1 MQRREFFSRRSR
13 ISATMEK
20 RQRTD
25 DGAEPRCRYLRVH
38 NLPGAAGGAPELRA
52 LLEPHGKVEDALRNG
67 GCAHEFDW
75 NLKVVSKSCSFKGT
89 AWSRLFA
96 DAIEVLFKAAIG

>member
-1 MQRREFFSRRSR
+1 
-13 ISATMEK
+13 MEK

-52 LLEPHGKVEDALRNG
+52 LLEP
-67 GCAHEFDW
+67 
-75 NLKVVSKSCSFKGT
+75 SST
-89 AWSRLFA
+89 APEA
-96 DAIEVLFKAAIG
+96 